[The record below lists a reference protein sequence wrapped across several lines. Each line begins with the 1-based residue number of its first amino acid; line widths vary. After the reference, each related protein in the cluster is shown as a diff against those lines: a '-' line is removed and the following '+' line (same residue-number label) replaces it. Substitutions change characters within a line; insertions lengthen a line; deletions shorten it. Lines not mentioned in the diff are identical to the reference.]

1 MQIYLYG
8 PIYQG
13 VKLTFNSTKGRGKTV
28 QGIAVDVVDTSG
40 IVVLRDQENFQHCV
54 DAKYIDVL
62 DHTNRGIH
70 YSKVK
75 K

>member
-28 QGIAVDVVDTSG
+28 QGIAVDVSDTNG
-40 IVVLRDQENFQHCV
+40 VVILRDQENFQHCV
-54 DAKYIDVL
+54 DAKYIEVL
-62 DHTNRGIH
+62 DNTNKGIH
-70 YSKVK
+70 YKQIIK
-75 K
+75 